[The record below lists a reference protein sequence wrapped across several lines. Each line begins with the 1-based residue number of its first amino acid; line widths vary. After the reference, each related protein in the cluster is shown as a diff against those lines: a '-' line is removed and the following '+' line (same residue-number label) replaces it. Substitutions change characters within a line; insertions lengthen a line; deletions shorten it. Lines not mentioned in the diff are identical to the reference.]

1 MPQSLQWRATLMG
14 GVVATS
20 SWGSQIGTVTPDLAF
35 VCKPPA
41 LCFPQNQEKLVFLH
55 SFEGMN
61 W

>member
-1 MPQSLQWRATLMG
+1 MG

-20 SWGSQIGTVTPDLAF
+20 SWGSQIGTATPDLAF
-35 VCKPPA
+35 VCKTPA